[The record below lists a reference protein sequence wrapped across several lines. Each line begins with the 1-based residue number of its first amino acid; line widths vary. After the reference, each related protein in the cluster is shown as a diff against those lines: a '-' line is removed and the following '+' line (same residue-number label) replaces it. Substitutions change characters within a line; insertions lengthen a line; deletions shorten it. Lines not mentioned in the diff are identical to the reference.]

1 MTRRDPMVYVFHMMD
16 YSHEAVNMAQGH
28 SRSDMDSNTM
38 LRLALI
44 KAVETIGEAASRVP
58 EELRSQY
65 PEIPW
70 NDTRALRNR
79 LVHEYDRINL
89 DTLWDIIRNHIPPLI
104 EQLEELLSKEAPVQ
118 SLDPC

>member
-16 YSHEAVNMAQGH
+16 YSRNTIDMAQGH
-28 SRSDMDSNTM
+28 SRSDMDSNMM

-58 EELRSQY
+58 DDFRSRY

-70 NDTRALRNR
+70 RETRDLRNR
-79 LVHEYDRINL
+79 LVHEYDRIDL
-89 DTLWDIIRNHIPPLI
+89 DTLWNIIQNHIPPLI
-104 EQLEELLSKEAPVQ
+104 GQLEDLISKEAPIQ
-118 SLDPC
+118 NLKPC